1 LQAQVGH
8 AERWRILNATPI
20 VHPMHLHGFYFY
32 VDAVGDGESDHRYT
46 DAERRMA
53 VTETLLPGST
63 FAMTW
68 TPERSGNWLF
78 HCHILDHMSGYYA
91 PVLYGPS
98 GTPAGS
104 QAAHGSHKDDGMGMA
119 KLVLGINVRDD
130 PNRVA
135 RPSAPAAT
143 ETRRLFVRERAAS
156 AYVPAG
162 YGFYLEGVSRTV
174 GPVGPPLVITRGA
187 RTAIVVTNQTK
198 EPTAVHWHGIE
209 IESYYDGVPGWTGS
223 ATQTTPPIAPGSS
236 FVAYITPPRAGT
248 FIYHTHW
255 HDVRQLTGGLYGAVI
270 VLPPGEKFDAVRD
283 KVFLL
288 GRGGPDEIHDP
299 LTLNGLPQPA
309 MMVVPAGEK
318 YRFRFINI
326 TPTDAM
332 VEVSLTSEGHPVQ
345 WRALAKDGA
354 DLPTQQATM
363 RDAVQTISV
372 GETCDFE
379 FVPKHP
385 GDYSL
390 HFSSPLGS
398 DVTQRIVVVP
408 ADSPFRVFASE
419 VANR

>member
-1 LQAQVGH
+1 
-8 AERWRILNATPI
+8 
-20 VHPMHLHGFYFY
+20 
-32 VDAVGDGESDHRYT
+32 
-46 DAERRMA
+46 
-53 VTETLLPGST
+53 
-63 FAMTW
+63 
-68 TPERSGNWLF
+68 
-78 HCHILDHMSGYYA
+78 
-91 PVLYGPS
+91 
-98 GTPAGS
+98 
-104 QAAHGSHKDDGMGMA
+104 
-119 KLVLGINVRDD
+119 
-130 PNRVA
+130 
-135 RPSAPAAT
+135 
-143 ETRRLFVRERAAS
+143 
-156 AYVPAG
+156 
-162 YGFYLEGVSRTV
+162 
-174 GPVGPPLVITRGA
+174 VGPPLVITRGA

-354 DLPTQQATM
+354 DLPTQQATV